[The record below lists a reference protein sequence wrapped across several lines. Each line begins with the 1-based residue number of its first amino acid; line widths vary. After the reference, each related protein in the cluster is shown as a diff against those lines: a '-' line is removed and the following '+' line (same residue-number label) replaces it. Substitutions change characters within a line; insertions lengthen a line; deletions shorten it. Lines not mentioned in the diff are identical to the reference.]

1 MPYREE
7 ISAERSP
14 VTGPRTCLGALCERL
29 RAVKHN
35 VASALRANRVYVC
48 ERKYRSDQ
56 GVQTPTERTDRV
68 TYMNKGGTAERI
80 GPCDE
85 GLIVPAVFC
94 MIQRQSDF
102 AIVSE
107 RRIT

>member
-7 ISAERSP
+7 INAERSL
-14 VTGPRTCLGALCERL
+14 VTSPGTCLGALCERL

-48 ERKYRSDQ
+48 ERSYRSDQ
-56 GVQTPTERTDRV
+56 GEKRLTERADQV

-80 GPCDE
+80 GP
-85 GLIVPAVFC
+85 
-94 MIQRQSDF
+94 
-102 AIVSE
+102 
-107 RRIT
+107 